1 MGGGRR
7 GIVRRSRIRFCKME
21 WGAAGEER
29 MNNVMSF
36 RRFFLLFV
44 CLSLAAKGYP
54 WVVGCFVVQQKGYDT
69 LCSHLALDHNRN
81 ENIWLLMLYLIFKF
95 CA

>member
-21 WGAAGEER
+21 WGAAGEGR

-36 RRFFLLFV
+36 RRLFSFV
-44 CLSLAAKGYP
+44 CLLKVGGDGIPVGGWVFCCTAKRIRYTLLAFSFG
-54 WVVGCFVVQQKGYDT
+54 
-69 LCSHLALDHNRN
+69 S
-81 ENIWLLMLYLIFKF
+81 
-95 CA
+95 